1 MTYKICL
8 MVEQDGAWAPFKT
21 LDEEYTSAFEA
32 TVALKSL
39 NETTAPGERYCLVS
53 EPGETDIVPGA
64 CYRHFKG
71 SLYEVQTIA
80 LHSERQETL
89 VIYKALT
96 GSTWARPAHMW
107 TEKVR
112 WPDGKRRPR
121 FSPETEE
128 LRALFQPKQP

>member
-32 TVALKSL
+32 TIAVRSL

-53 EPGETDIVPGA
+53 KPDETDIVPRA

-71 SLYEVQTIA
+71 GLYEVQMIA
-80 LHSERQETL
+80 LHSEQPEAL
-89 VIYKALT
+89 VIYKAAT
-96 GSTWARPAHMW
+96 GSTWARPTHVW
-107 TEKVR
+107 VEKVR
-112 WPDGKRRPR
+112 WPDGKQRPR

-128 LRALFQPKQP
+128 LRNLFK